1 MASQSKIKAARERYE
16 ALLATT
22 QQELDVLKERQAAL
36 TEHMSEVKGRL
47 EDIQLALDAFT
58 AAPEQEESAPEQP
71 PAPEPPASPEPQEAS
86 PAATR
91 ERRSDLRGLDVIDA
105 ALLLAK
111 HRRRREVNAATV
123 TGWLSRAG
131 YRNRQNKVA
140 TQSAVSN
147 ALVREHNL
155 GEGNVIRVAQGV
167 YRLNW

>member
-22 QQELDVLKERQAAL
+22 QQEFDVLKERQAAL
-36 TEHMSEVKGRL
+36 TEHMAAVKSRL
-47 EDIQLALDAFT
+47 KDIQLALDAFT
-58 AAPEQEESAPEQP
+58 PEPEESTPEQP